1 MPHGLWLPTT
11 PTECLKKS
19 HDRPHKL

>member
-19 HDRPHKL
+19 HDRPHEL